1 MDIYDTFTKGY
12 HKLPTKQNV
21 VRIYVCGVTVY
32 DRSHIGHARTIVVFD
47 VLHRFLNS
55 TGVSTY
61 LVENFTDVDD
71 KIINRARIEG
81 IDPIELAEKNIRLY
95 FEDFHA
101 LNVADANTYPRVTEH
116 IDEIIQVISGLLAK
130 NCAYISANGVY
141 FRVKSFPKYG
151 SLSKKSTE
159 QLEAGSRV
167 EVDSS
172 KEDPLD
178 FALWKFHSE
187 DPTFASPWGNG
198 RPGWHIEC
206 TAMALKY
213 LGESIE
219 IHGGGNDLIF
229 PHHENEI
236 AQSES
241 YTGRKF
247 AKIWMHVGM
256 VTINTEKMSKSL
268 GNIVSIKD
276 ALQKWGSNA
285 IRLFCLSVRYTKPL
299 DYKDLLLREA
309 AKKWKQI
316 EVCVWELESWK
327 GGSSNSKDRIL
338 DSCARTSRLFNRAME
353 NNLDT
358 PSAIREFMKF
368 INEIANSVSSDD
380 LDEEIASK
388 AKLTIY
394 TIVKILGLK
403 IASVS
408 PEDRNRIES
417 MVKLREKLRK
427 ELKFKEADSIRL
439 ELANKYSVEVLDH
452 KYRTTWLKTEYTSF

>member
-12 HKLPTKQNV
+12 HKLPTEHNV

-55 TGVSTY
+55 KGVSTC
-61 LVENFTDVDD
+61 LVQNFTDVDD

-81 IDPIELAEKNIRLY
+81 IDPIELAKKYIQLY

-101 LNVADANTYPRVTEH
+101 LNVAEANLYPRVTEH
-116 IDEIIQVISGLLAK
+116 ISEIVQVISGLLEK
-130 NCAYISANGVY
+130 NYAYISTNGVY
-141 FRVKSFPKYG
+141 FRVKSFAKYG

-178 FALWKFHSE
+178 FALWKFHS
-187 DPTFASPWGNG
+187 DYPTFTSPWGNG

-206 TAMALKY
+206 SAMVLKY

-241 YTGRKF
+241 YTGKKF
-247 AKIWMHVGM
+247 ARIWMHVGM
-256 VTINTEKMSKSL
+256 VTINSEKMSKSL
-268 GNIVSIKD
+268 GNIVPIKE
-276 ALQKWGSNA
+276 ALQKWGPNV

-299 DYKDLLLREA
+299 DYKDSLLKEA
-309 AKKWKQI
+309 AQKWKQI
-316 EVCVWELESWK
+316 EVCVWELEDWK
-327 GGSSNSKDRIL
+327 GGSSNNKGRL
-338 DSCARTSRLFNRAME
+338 LNSCASTSRLFNRAME

-368 INEIANSVSSDD
+368 VNEFVNSVTADD

-388 AKLTIY
+388 AKLTIH
-394 TIVKILGLK
+394 TILNMLGLK
-403 IASVS
+403 IASVN
-408 PEDRNRIES
+408 PEDRNQIES

-427 ELKFKEADSIRL
+427 ERKFKEADSIRL
-439 ELANKYSVEVLDH
+439 ELAKEYSVELLDH
-452 KYRTTWLKTEYTSF
+452 KYRTTWLKSECTSF

>member
-1 MDIYDTFTKGY
+1 
-12 HKLPTKQNV
+12 
-21 VRIYVCGVTVY
+21 
-32 DRSHIGHARTIVVFD
+32 
-47 VLHRFLNS
+47 
-55 TGVSTY
+55 
-61 LVENFTDVDD
+61 
-71 KIINRARIEG
+71 
-81 IDPIELAEKNIRLY
+81 
-95 FEDFHA
+95 
-101 LNVADANTYPRVTEH
+101 
-116 IDEIIQVISGLLAK
+116 
-130 NCAYISANGVY
+130 
-141 FRVKSFPKYG
+141 
-151 SLSKKSTE
+151 
-159 QLEAGSRV
+159 
-167 EVDSS
+167 
-172 KEDPLD
+172 
-178 FALWKFHSE
+178 
-187 DPTFASPWGNG
+187 
-198 RPGWHIEC
+198 
-206 TAMALKY
+206 
-213 LGESIE
+213 
-219 IHGGGNDLIF
+219 
-229 PHHENEI
+229 
-236 AQSES
+236 
-241 YTGRKF
+241 
-247 AKIWMHVGM
+247 
-256 VTINTEKMSKSL
+256 
-268 GNIVSIKD
+268 
-276 ALQKWGSNA
+276 
-285 IRLFCLSVRYTKPL
+285 
-299 DYKDLLLREA
+299 LREA

>member
-1 MDIYDTFTKGY
+1 V
-12 HKLPTKQNV
+12 Q
-21 VRIYVCGVTVY
+21 
-32 DRSHIGHARTIVVFD
+32 
-47 VLHRFLNS
+47 
-55 TGVSTY
+55 
-61 LVENFTDVDD
+61 NFTDVDD

-81 IDPIELAEKNIRLY
+81 IDPIELAKKYIQLY

-101 LNVADANTYPRVTEH
+101 LNVAEANLYPRVTEH
-116 IDEIIQVISGLLAK
+116 ISEIVQVISGLLEK
-130 NCAYISANGVY
+130 NYAYISTNGVY
-141 FRVKSFPKYG
+141 FRVKSFAKYG

-178 FALWKFHSE
+178 FALWKFHS
-187 DPTFASPWGNG
+187 DYPTFTSPWGNG

-206 TAMALKY
+206 SAMVLKY

-241 YTGRKF
+241 YTGKKF
-247 AKIWMHVGM
+247 ARIWMHVGM
-256 VTINTEKMSKSL
+256 VTINSEKMSKSL
-268 GNIVSIKD
+268 GNIVPIKE
-276 ALQKWGSNA
+276 ALQKWGPNV

-299 DYKDLLLREA
+299 DYKDSLLKEA
-309 AKKWKQI
+309 AQKWKQI
-316 EVCVWELESWK
+316 EVCVWELEDWK
-327 GGSSNSKDRIL
+327 GGSSNNKGRL
-338 DSCARTSRLFNRAME
+338 LNSCASTSRLFNRAME

-368 INEIANSVSSDD
+368 VNEFVNSVTADD

-388 AKLTIY
+388 AKLTIH
-394 TIVKILGLK
+394 TILNMLGLK
-403 IASVS
+403 IASVN
-408 PEDRNRIES
+408 PEDRNQIES

-427 ELKFKEADSIRL
+427 ERKFKEADSIRL
-439 ELANKYSVEVLDH
+439 ELAKEYSVELLDH
-452 KYRTTWLKTEYTSF
+452 KYRTTWLKSECTSF

>member
-12 HKLPTKQNV
+12 HKLPTEHNV

-32 DRSHIGHARTIVVFD
+32 DRSHIGHARTIIVFD

-55 TGVSTY
+55 KGVSTC
-61 LVENFTDVDD
+61 LVQNFTDVDD

-81 IDPIELAEKNIRLY
+81 IDPIELAKKYIQLY

-101 LNVADANTYPRVTEH
+101 LNVAEANLYPRVTEH
-116 IDEIIQVISGLLAK
+116 ISEIVQVISGLLEK
-130 NCAYISANGVY
+130 NYAYISTNGVY
-141 FRVKSFPKYG
+141 FRVKSFAKYG

-178 FALWKFHSE
+178 FALWKFHS
-187 DPTFASPWGNG
+187 DYPTFTSPWGNG

-206 TAMALKY
+206 SAMVLKY

-241 YTGRKF
+241 YTGKKF
-247 AKIWMHVGM
+247 ARIWMHVGM
-256 VTINTEKMSKSL
+256 VTINSEKMSKSL
-268 GNIVSIKD
+268 GNIVPINE
-276 ALQKWGSNA
+276 ALQKWGPNV

-299 DYKDLLLREA
+299 DYKDSLLKEA
-309 AKKWKQI
+309 AQKWKQI
-316 EVCVWELESWK
+316 EVCVWELEDWK
-327 GGSSNSKDRIL
+327 GGSSNNKGRL
-338 DSCARTSRLFNRAME
+338 LNSCASTSRLFNRAME

-368 INEIANSVSSDD
+368 VNEFVNSVTADD

-388 AKLTIY
+388 AKLTIH
-394 TIVKILGLK
+394 TILNMLGLK
-403 IASVS
+403 IASVN
-408 PEDRNRIES
+408 PEDRNQIES

-427 ELKFKEADSIRL
+427 ERKFKEADSIRL
-439 ELANKYSVEVLDH
+439 ELAKEYSVELLDH
-452 KYRTTWLKTEYTSF
+452 KYRTTWLKSECTSF